1 MNHLDLVN
9 LTALMELNSGRPEIK
24 IGLIDGPA
32 EASLYKMS
40 GCYQSVAIQS
50 CSNGEQ
56 KIVSQ
61 LPINP
66 FPVSHGFGL
75 FGDLGSSLCRGF
87 CDFVYSACL
96 EGCEGTPENPKGST
110 HCIICDQEHN
120 ACLQGCG

>member
-1 MNHLDLVN
+1 MYKMNLPGF
-9 LTALMELNSGRPEIK
+9 TAEG
-24 IGLIDGPA
+24 
-32 EASLYKMS
+32 SLYKIS
-40 GCYQSVAIQS
+40 GQYKPPAMRAY
-50 CSNGEQ
+50 SNGEQ
-56 KIVSQ
+56 KIISQ

-75 FGDLGSSLCRGF
+75 FGDLGGSLCRGI
-87 CDFVYSACL
+87 CDAIYSVCL